1 MRGMCAA
8 CWFVRQTSVHVSA
21 LTDTSGATCHGAA
34 GSTSVGFW
42 ERELLFDL
50 IHEQLSIMNA
60 SLLLILLAEPL
71 LSKYFP

>member
-8 CWFVRQTSVHVSA
+8 CWFVRQTSVRVSA
-21 LTDTSGATCHGAA
+21 LTDTSG
-34 GSTSVGFW
+34 STSAGFW

>member
-8 CWFVRQTSVHVSA
+8 CWFVRQTSVRVSA
-21 LTDTSGATCHGAA
+21 LTDTSGATCHGA